1 LTKVHN
7 FPTPKFPILP
17 IPIQKLSRK
26 KHPQLQSDPIKE
38 TKYKKRDKANQTNQT
53 LHKMETRP
61 KTA

>member
-7 FPTPKFPILP
+7 LSTLKFLTLP

-38 TKYKKRDKANQTNQT
+38 TKYKKRDKANQINQT
-53 LHKMETRP
+53 LHKMKTRP